1 MTNLKAAPSSKNA
14 EESVLGCILLDG
26 VSIYEKVAAWIRDED
41 AFYYKDNQTV
51 WKAIKEIYK
60 SGEPIDVIT
69 VTNRVKDTSPDET
82 MGYFITGLPMEIA
95 TTANAEYHAKII
107 WERHG
112 RKLLS

>member
-1 MTNLKAAPSSKNA
+1 MTNLKVAPSSKNA

-69 VTNRVKDTSPDET
+69 VTNKVKDTNPDET
-82 MGYFITGLPMEIA
+82 MGYFIT
-95 TTANAEYHAKII
+95 
-107 WERHG
+107 
-112 RKLLS
+112 